1 MVVDTTGI
9 HVVSV
14 DFCGCEQST
23 THFQQLLRFAW
34 FPATS
39 SWPKTVAT
47 FRVLEQFHMI
57 SLESKISVYEYYNSL
72 AKLVDNTGLIE
83 VKVIR

>member
-1 MVVDTTGI
+1 MLFPSISVVANNPPLI
-9 HVVSV
+9 S
-14 DFCGCEQST
+14 
-23 THFQQLLRFAW
+23 QLLCFAW

-39 SWPKTVAT
+39 SRPKTVAT
-47 FRVLEQFHMI
+47 FRMLKQFHMI
-57 SLESKISVYEYYNSL
+57 SLESKMSVYEYYNSL